1 MRNKPLVAVSM
12 GDPCGV
18 GPEIIVKALASPDL
32 FEHCLPVVIGEVR
45 ALERAVDQLESNTRI
60 RVGPEIESLVDYIR
74 PGTICVLS
82 RSDLAWEDIAY
93 GKPSQATCRAVIH
106 YIEEAARLALAGRV
120 DAVCTCPIHK
130 ANLQKAGF
138 AFAGH
143 TEFLQEITRAKDVVM
158 MLAGPRLRVSL
169 VTIHQALIDVP
180 KTLTAERISRTIA
193 VTAEALAHDFGLEPV
208 RIGVAGLN
216 PHAGEWGRFGR
227 EELEIIQP
235 VIEEFQGSPYHVAGP
250 FSPDTLFFRA
260 FEGEF
265 DAVVAMYHDQGLI
278 PIKMV
283 HFYEAV
289 NVTLGLPIVR
299 TSVDHGT
306 AYELAGT
313 GKAHPGSL
321 DRAVRLAAGMV
332 RNRRLRA
339 PHDQI

>member
-1 MRNKPLVAVSM
+1 MRKKPLVAVSM

-18 GPEIIVKALASPDL
+18 GPEIIVKALASLDL

-45 ALERAVDQLESNTRI
+45 ALERAVDQLGSNTRI
-60 RVGPEIESLVDYIR
+60 RVGSEIESLVDYVR
-74 PGTICVLS
+74 PGTLCVLS
-82 RSDLAWEDIAY
+82 RSDLAGEDIAY

-120 DAVCTCPIHK
+120 DAICTCPIHK

-169 VTIHQALIDVP
+169 VTIHQALVDVP
-180 KTLTAERISRTIA
+180 KTLTAELISRTIA
-193 VTAEALAHDFGLEPV
+193 VTAEALARDFGLDSV

-216 PHAGEWGRFGR
+216 PHAGELGRFGR
-227 EELEIIQP
+227 EELEIIRP
-235 VIEEFQGSPYHVAGP
+235 VIEKFQGGPYHVTGP

-321 DRAVRLAAGMV
+321 DSAVRLAAGMV
-332 RNRRLRA
+332 RNRRLRV